1 MLTLLQNEN
10 NIKSGNQVKYKIL
23 YEHKSGILYTGGCI
37 YYNIGTVGIIG
48 GLKWNLGYAC
58 CRINKNCHFE
68 DLKVKCKKLCNYQ
81 QDIYA

>member
-1 MLTLLQNEN
+1 M
-10 NIKSGNQVKYKIL
+10 NINQEYCTQVVA
-23 YEHKSGILYTGGCI
+23 

-58 CRINKNCHFE
+58 CRIYKNCHFE